1 MNFKSFL
8 SKILSE
14 SGKATE
20 KWGTSRATKSDI
32 ETALKLVSNAIKIDL
47 SILKDQLLGATD
59 LTILGYKD
67 DAGDVDIAI
76 ELKSPEYMDEVHS
89 NMMDA
94 FNNEG
99 VLQKGTKVGSYAV
112 PVSSKKKIQV
122 DLMFVPD
129 VKWAKFHFSSEEGK
143 SSKYKGAVRGQLLMA
158 ASRYTLKPNEDL
170 VVLDDQGNAIA
181 RASRAWVPSEGV
193 KRVFKIAPMN
203 KKGTTRLK
211 GMVDISPKELK
222 KELIKIDPKYKDVK
236 FSDKIDIIL
245 DPDKAVEQIFG
256 QGVKAKDV
264 ASAEDVIKLIKK
276 TFSKFDQEKIF
287 KDVSAAFKGTDV
299 KLPPEITNIR

>member
-20 KWGTSRATKSDI
+20 KWGTSRASKSDI
-32 ETALKLVSNAIKIDL
+32 EQALKSISKVIDVDF
-47 SILKDQLLGATD
+47 SVLKNQLLGATE
-59 LTILGYKD
+59 LALLGYKN

-76 ELKSPEYMDEVHS
+76 ELKSPEYMDELHIK
-89 NMMDA
+89 MMDA

-99 VLQKGTKVGSYAV
+99 MLQKGTKVGSYAI
-112 PVSSKKKIQV
+112 PVSDKKKIQV

-158 ASRYTLKPNEDL
+158 ASRYTLKPGEDL

-203 KKGTTRLK
+203 KKGTARLK
-211 GMVDISPKELK
+211 GLENVSPEELR

-236 FSDKIDIIL
+236 FSDKADIIL
-245 DPDKAVEQIFG
+245 DPDKAAEHIFG
-256 QGVKAKDV
+256 KGVKAKDV
-264 ASAEDVIKLIKK
+264 ATTEQVINLIKK
-276 TFSKFDQEKIF
+276 TFSKSDQEKIF
-287 KDVSAAFKGTDV
+287 KDVAQSFKNDDI
-299 KLPPEITNIR
+299 KLPPELTK